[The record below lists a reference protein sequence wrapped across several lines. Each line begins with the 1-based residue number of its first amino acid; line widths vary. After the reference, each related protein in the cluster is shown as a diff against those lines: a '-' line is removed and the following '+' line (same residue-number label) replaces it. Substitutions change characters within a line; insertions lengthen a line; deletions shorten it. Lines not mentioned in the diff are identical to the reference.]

1 MMLHDEND
9 AILGADLQDGLIVRF
24 LIIGVLAIATG
35 VLAAT
40 LFLPPRELG
49 EAGQRIATSEVG
61 AMGSNSVMPQ

>member
-40 LFLPPRELG
+40 LLSPPYELG
-49 EAGQRIATSEVG
+49 EVGQRIEASEVHE
-61 AMGSNSVMPQ
+61 M